1 MEINGN
7 EVDVILKIPNQE
19 FVFMKDGFV
28 DDEKATITFTEKL
41 YGTIYIV
48 TGLFE
53 DDDDLAIAFG
63 VPVGSN
69 NGKVAYWKHF
79 MRFQELWE
87 GIVEFKKSIS
97 GKGEPT

>member
-1 MEINGN
+1 MNVNGN
-7 EVDVILKIPNQE
+7 EVDVILRIPNQE

-28 DDEKATITFTEKL
+28 DDEKATMTFTEKL

-53 DDDDLAIAFG
+53 DDDDAAIAFG

-69 NGKVAYWKHF
+69 NGAIAYWEHYMK
-79 MRFQELWE
+79 FQELWK
-87 GIVEFKKSIS
+87 GIIEFKKSIS
-97 GKGEPT
+97 EKGE